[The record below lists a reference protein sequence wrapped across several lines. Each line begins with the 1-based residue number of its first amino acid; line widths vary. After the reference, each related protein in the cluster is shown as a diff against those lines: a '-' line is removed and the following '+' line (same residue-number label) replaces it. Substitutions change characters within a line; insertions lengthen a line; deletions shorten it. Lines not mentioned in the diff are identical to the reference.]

1 MCPSTLLARL
11 SGKQHFLVPF
21 NVLDLVYGQT
31 VSWMGV
37 YYCPLLPLIGT
48 VTLTATVYIKKVAW
62 THVHV
67 HVFVQRLESDAAS
80 PSSSWS

>member
-1 MCPSTLLARL
+1 MFPSSFLARL
-11 SGKQHFLVPF
+11 SGKQLFLVPF

-48 VTLTATVYIKKVAW
+48 ATLTATFYIKKVAW
-62 THVHV
+62 TPEHPL
-67 HVFVQRLESDAAS
+67 FMSTSLSKDL
-80 PSSSWS
+80 